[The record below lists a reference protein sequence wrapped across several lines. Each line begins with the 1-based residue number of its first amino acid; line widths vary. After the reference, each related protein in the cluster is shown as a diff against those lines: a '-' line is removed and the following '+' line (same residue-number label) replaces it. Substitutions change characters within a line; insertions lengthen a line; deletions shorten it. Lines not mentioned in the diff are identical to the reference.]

1 MTIFSALVVIQIYL
15 FLLSLFDNENFTIY
29 LIYFIFLRYVRFV
42 AKIK

>member
-15 FLLSLFDNENFTIY
+15 FLLLLFDNENFTIY